1 MGALSVTRAT
11 VQVYKILYVSD
22 VTLEDGIKVQ

>member
-1 MGALSVTRAT
+1 MGALSVTRTT
-11 VQVYKILYVSD
+11 VQVYKVLYVSD